1 MTTSILKTLFW
12 KKGTIS
18 SILATA
24 LLVAIIASM
33 NAIVNYFNTQTE
45 ALVEFPNIGGTYL
58 VLSENSIAD
67 NKIDAE
73 LTDQLNAIP
82 DIKYTVPQRILSST
96 LTASSGKHTITVR
109 GVEDVTNFLKLRGGR
124 VNGTT
129 AKNET
134 EANVGEILA
143 KSISLSLGDEAL
155 LTFGNSSLEVVVVG
169 IVKSLSQTD
178 AELIVPMETINSLT
192 GNSDKISVIEF
203 ALKENADAE
212 EAINQITKLLP
223 ENVKTVEVQKPEEF
237 LQDLNS
243 QTLTFLNVWALAVYA
258 VVAAASYVVATRLI
272 TESSYELAMLRALG
286 AKKSLLFKLIL
297 TYTATTAVL
306 GCVLG
311 LALGTA
317 GTQTASTMLGWIWP
331 SVEVTP
337 SLGPTQALQTLL
349 LTLASSTLGCLFPAF
364 RSMHKNYMEQPL

>member
-1 MTTSILKTLFW
+1 MTTSILKTLFR

-18 SILATA
+18 SILAVA

-33 NAIVNYFNTQTE
+33 NSIVNYFNTQTE

-67 NKIDAE
+67 NKIDAD

-96 LTASSGKHTITVR
+96 LTASSGNHTITVR
-109 GVEDVTNFLKLRGGR
+109 GVEDVTNFLKLKGGR

-143 KSISLSLGDEAL
+143 RSISLNLGDEAT

-169 IVKSLSQTD
+169 IVKTLSQTD

-212 EAINQITKLLP
+212 EAINQITELLP
-223 ENVKTVEVQKPEEF
+223 GNVKTVEVQKPKEF
-237 LQDLNS
+237 LQDLNR

-258 VVAAASYVVATRLI
+258 VVSAASYVVATRLI
-272 TESSYELAMLRALG
+272 AESSYELAMLRALG
-286 AKKSLLFKLIL
+286 AKKSLLFKLVL
-297 TYTATTAVL
+297 TYTVTTAVL
-306 GCVLG
+306 GCALG

-331 SVEVTP
+331 SVDATP
-337 SLGPTQALQTLL
+337 SLEPTQALQTLL

-364 RSMHKNYMEQPL
+364 RSMRRNYMEQPL